1 MKKIMAFLIA
11 ISFIGGTPSDSVQY
25 DQLAMSEEIKKKK
38 KKIGKKLKN
47 KGKKN
52 KKKGFFSK
60 VFGSK

>member
-11 ISFIGGTPSDSVQY
+11 FSFIGGTPSDSVQY

-38 KKIGKKLKN
+38 KK
-47 KGKKN
+47 KGKKKIKGKGKK

>member
-1 MKKIMAFLIA
+1 MAFLMA
-11 ISFIGGTPSDSVQY
+11 FSFVSATPSDSVQY

-38 KKIGKKLKN
+38 KKKGKKLKN

>member
-1 MKKIMAFLIA
+1 MKKVMALLIA
-11 ISFIGGTPSDSVQY
+11 FSFISANPPSVVEY
-25 DQLAMSEEIKKKK
+25 EQLASSEEIKKKK
-38 KKIGKKLKN
+38 KTAKKLKS

>member
-1 MKKIMAFLIA
+1 MKKIMAFLMA
-11 ISFIGGTPSDSVQY
+11 FSFVGATPSDSVQY
-25 DQLAMSEEIKKKK
+25 EQLAMSEEIKKKK
-38 KKIGKKLKN
+38 KKKGKKLKS